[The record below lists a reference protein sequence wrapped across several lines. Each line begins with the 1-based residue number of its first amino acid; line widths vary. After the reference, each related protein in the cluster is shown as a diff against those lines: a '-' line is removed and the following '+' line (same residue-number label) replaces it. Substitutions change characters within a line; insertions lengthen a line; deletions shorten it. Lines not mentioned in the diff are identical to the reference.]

1 VAGDFLTDRREPRR
15 RNRSRQDDRVG
26 AEHSRQ
32 TASLLLEK
40 QSRSVQGT
48 GTAGTHCG
56 RTGEHAVPRAQK
68 HRGEQLLARGR
79 GAHRSPRARQ
89 RSARRIRDPRRRAA
103 EERTQF
109 LARGRAA
116 PRAQEHT
123 AEERAA
129 EERRSVRQIRNVASE
144 QSSLGGGQ
152 ERRAS
157 AADRSAGA
165 AGSVTAAARRGRGR
179 TVTAAGWEDSR
190 DGGWAG
196 NSRDGGKKIGFRN
209 LLYTMLLTLGLIIDY

>member
-1 VAGDFLTDRREPRR
+1 VGRLTPSRSAQVAGDFLTDRREPRR
-15 RNRSRQDDRVG
+15 RNRSRRDDRVG

-40 QSRSVQGT
+40 QSRSVQG
-48 GTAGTHCG
+48 AE
-56 RTGEHAVPRAQK
+56 TGEHAVPRAQK

-89 RSARRIRDPRRRAA
+89 RNARRIRDPRRRAA

-116 PRAQEHT
+116 PRAQERT
-123 AEERAA
+123 AEERTGARGRGAQERAA
-129 EERRSVRQIRNVASE
+129 DPQLRVEVEQPRRRTGAQG
-144 QSSLGGGQ
+144 LGGGQ

-157 AADRSAGA
+157 AADSSAGT
-165 AGSVTAAARRGRGR
+165 AGSTTAAAKRGR
-179 TVTAAGWEDSR
+179 TATAAGWEDSR
-190 DGGWAG
+190 DGGWV
-196 NSRDGGKKIGFRN
+196 GG
-209 LLYTMLLTLGLIIDY
+209 